1 MTLLLFPP
9 RTALFT
15 PVYSGK
21 SPRGIPSC
29 PPVQTQAASHTPVL
43 PGPRPTSPRD
53 GNSCTH
59 TLPAP
64 FPCAWQFVCSHSLHS
79 TWLILELRSDHRLSA
94 QDPGM
99 VSHSAHGRRPRP
111 HRAPEAPSGSAPLPL
126 CTPLLLHASH
136 HATWGPSVQGPPF
149 LPGMTSSLA
158 GTGFQ
163 CLSEVTHWSTLTPA
177 SCHRHASFLAHC
189 ASFPTDLVTS

>member
-1 MTLLLFPP
+1 MPRPLSVPAKHQQDATPASAKTGSRHTEETNTTLLRPASQPMTLLLFPP

-29 PPVQTQAASHTPVL
+29 PPVQTQAASRTPVL

-126 CTPLLLHASH
+126 CTPLLLHASP
-136 HATWGPSVQGPPF
+136 HAT
-149 LPGMTSSLA
+149 
-158 GTGFQ
+158 
-163 CLSEVTHWSTLTPA
+163 
-177 SCHRHASFLAHC
+177 
-189 ASFPTDLVTS
+189 